1 MPVKTFKAYTP
12 SRRQMTVSDF
22 SDLTTNR
29 PEKRL
34 TRGLRKKGG
43 RNNTGRIMVR
53 WIGGGHKRAYRII
66 DFKRDKVGVPGKVHS
81 IEYDPNRTARIAL
94 IYYADGDKRYMLHP
108 VGLKVGD
115 TVMAGPNAEI
125 KIGNALPLGQIPDGM
140 SIHNLELIP
149 GKGGQMVRSAGG
161 QAQLMS
167 KDGDYAQIKLPS
179 GEIRLLLTR
188 CMATL
193 GQVSNVENES
203 IVLGKAGRT
212 RHRGRRP
219 RVRGTAMNACD
230 HPLGGGRG
238 KSKGGNHPRSPWNQL
253 AKGLKTRN
261 RKKVW
266 GWMIIRDRRKSR
278 IAAQAATG

>member
-1 MPVKTFKAYTP
+1 MPVKSFKPYTP
-12 SRRQMTVSDF
+12 SRRHMVSADF
-22 SDLTTNR
+22 SELTKRR

-34 TRGLRKKGG
+34 VVGLRKSGG

-53 WIGGGHKRAYRII
+53 HIGGGHKRRYRFI
-66 DFKRDKVGVPGKVHS
+66 DFKRDKIGVPGKVAS
-81 IEYDPNRTARIAL
+81 IEYDPNRSARISL
-94 IYYADGDKRYMLHP
+94 IHYADGEKRYILHP

-115 TVMAGPNAEI
+115 AVMSGPDAEI
-125 KIGNALPLGQIPDGM
+125 QVGNALPLNRIPDGIF
-140 SIHNLELIP
+140 IHNIELVP

-161 QAQLMS
+161 QAQLMG
-167 KDGDYAQIKLPS
+167 KDGRYAHVRLPS
-179 GEIRLLLTR
+179 GETRLLPGT

-193 GQVSNVENES
+193 GQVSNIENES
-203 IVLGKAGRT
+203 IVLGKAGNT

-219 RVRGTAMNACD
+219 TVRGTAMNAVD

-261 RKKVW
+261 KKKAW
-266 GWMIIRDRRKSR
+266 GWMIVQDRRRAKSR
-278 IAAQAATG
+278 